1 MRNILPKSMILFFP
15 VAMVVADCNK
25 KSSSQSKMGLL
36 TKAAWRY
43 EKAGFDS
50 NQQGVMDVLDPRI
63 TDCQKDDL
71 TIFYPDGTGSFD
83 AGSLPCKPSDPS
95 SLPFF
100 WSFQNNAKT
109 IYFQEQNFT
118 IKTLTDK
125 KLEIYSTQDFG
136 GIKTNYII
144 VFKH

>member
-1 MRNILPKSMILFFP
+1 MRNILPKSMILFLP
-15 VAMVVADCNK
+15 IAMVAANCNK
-25 KSSSQSKMGLL
+25 KSSAQSKMGLL

-50 NQQGVMDVLDPRI
+50 NHEGVMDALDPRI
-63 TDCQKDDL
+63 ADCQKDDI
-71 TIFYPDGTGSFD
+71 TIFYADGSGSFD
-83 AGSLPCKPSDPS
+83 GSSLKCDASDPS

-118 IKTLTDK
+118 IKTLSDK
-125 KLEIYSTQDFG
+125 KLEIYTTQDFG
-136 GIKTNYII
+136 GIKTNYTI

>member
-1 MRNILPKSMILFFP
+1 MVLFLPIVM
-15 VAMVVADCNK
+15 VAADCNK
-25 KSSSQSKMGLL
+25 KSSTQSKMGLL

-50 NQQGVMDVLDPRI
+50 DQEGVIDALDPRI
-63 TDCQKDDL
+63 ADCQKDDL
-71 TIFYPDGTGSFD
+71 TIFYADGTGSFD
-83 AGSLPCKPSDPS
+83 GASLKCEASDPS

-109 IYFQEQNFT
+109 IYFQDQTFT
-118 IKTLTDK
+118 IKTLSDK
-125 KLEIYSTQDFG
+125 KLEIYTIQDFG
-136 GIKTNYII
+136 GIKTNYMI